1 MKSNKLTYI
10 LLGIAIPILFLANI
24 LYGAISIPIEEIW
37 AILTNS
43 NQVNESWKIIV
54 TESRLPQAITALLSG
69 SALAISGLLLQTL
82 FRNPL
87 AGPSILGIS
96 DGANLGVAIAMLA
109 LGGQIGG
116 LGGYMTIA
124 LSALIG
130 AMVIL
135 SIIIYF
141 SGKVRSNILLLIIGI
156 MVGYL
161 VSSSISILNYHASAD
176 KVHKFVMWGMG
187 DFSSVSL
194 DKLPFFAIILI
205 IGLVMAL
212 MLSKPMNALLM
223 GENYASNLGVNIK
236 RVRTAILI
244 NTGILVAIV
253 TAFCGPI
260 SFIGIAVPHIS
271 RLIIGSANHRH
282 LIPVTLLTGGAIA
295 LICNILTII
304 PGSNTILPLN
314 AITPLFGAPVIL
326 YVIMSKKN
334 MQLYN

>member
-10 LLGIAIPILFLANI
+10 LFGIAIPILFLANI

-161 VSSSISILNYHASAD
+161 VSSSISILNYYASAD

>member
-10 LLGIAIPILFLANI
+10 LLGIAIPLLFLANI

-141 SGKVRSNILLLIIGI
+141 SSKVRSNILLLIIGI

-161 VSSSISILNYHASAD
+161 VSSSISILNYYASAD